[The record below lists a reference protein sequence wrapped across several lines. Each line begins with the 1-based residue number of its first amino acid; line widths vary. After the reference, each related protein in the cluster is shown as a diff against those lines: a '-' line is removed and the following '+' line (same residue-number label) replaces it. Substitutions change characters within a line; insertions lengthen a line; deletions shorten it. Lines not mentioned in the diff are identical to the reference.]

1 MPEPLLGIL
10 LVDDQKLMLEAL
22 RVFIESVPDFK
33 VLGEAT
39 NGQAAVSQ
47 ARALRPDLILMDLQM
62 PVLNGVEATAHILR
76 ENPECKVVALTTFHS
91 EEYVIP
97 ALKSGASGYLV
108 KDSSPEE
115 ILSGVRAASEG
126 EFVISPQ
133 VTDIL
138 VRSVV
143 EDNARAPS
151 RVLMPEDLGLSK
163 REMEVISLLCD
174 GKSNRE
180 VAESLHLAE
189 TTVKSHIARIMQK
202 LEVRD
207 RVQIVIAA
215 YRSGLVV
222 L

>member
-1 MPEPLLGIL
+1 MPQALLGVL

-22 RVFIESVPDFK
+22 RVFIESAPDFE

-39 NGQAAVSQ
+39 DGRIAVSQ

-62 PVLNGVEATAHILR
+62 PVLNGVEATAQILQ
-76 ENPECKVVALTTFHS
+76 EDPECKVVALTTFHS

-97 ALKSGASGYLV
+97 ALKTGASGYLV

-115 ILSGVRAASEG
+115 ILTGIRAASEG

-133 VTDIL
+133 VTDVL

-143 EDNARAPS
+143 EDNARVPARWP
-151 RVLMPEDLGLSK
+151 MPEDLGLSE
-163 REMEVISLLCD
+163 REMEVVSLLCD

-180 VAESLHLAE
+180 VAEGLHLAE

-202 LEVRD
+202 LGVRD

-215 YRSGLVV
+215 YRSGLIE